1 MIKLINCGLRINL
14 NHKIITPLKN
24 INLEIKSND
33 KIAVYGKNGSGKT
46 LLLKLIAK
54 KIFPTSG
61 TVQNNARTAFLEYG
75 SFFNEFMT
83 GRQNAEYTLLMYNKN
98 KNFIRE
104 ALKKIKKITNL
115 GLFFDEQI
123 CKYSRGMK
131 QRLKFICSLFLETD
145 VLVVDEGLRGG
156 VDKEFQKE
164 AHSLL
169 REYLNDKTLILAS
182 HSLNDIKFFTKKF
195 IHLENESIK
204 SFTHDINVV
213 KNYFIK

>member
-1 MIKLINCGLRINL
+1 MIKLINCELRINL

-104 ALKKIKKITNL
+104 ALKKIKKKTNL

-123 CKYSRGMK
+123 YKYSRGMK

-156 VDKEFQKE
+156 VDKEFQK
-164 AHSLL
+164 
-169 REYLNDKTLILAS
+169 KLIAC
-182 HSLNDIKFFTKKF
+182 
-195 IHLENESIK
+195 
-204 SFTHDINVV
+204 
-213 KNYFIK
+213 